1 MIEEIPLN
9 FKFNPK
15 NSDLNYPQCRCG
27 QCPMFYFNL
36 LSVASRGSGK
46 TYNVCKLIKHY
57 EDNKLIDNEGK
68 VHPLRTIV
76 ISPTLDAN
84 LIFNN
89 LNSLAKEDKHEKFSD
104 ELLQEIV
111 DGIRKDKEETEEYHQ
126 YVEAYKKTV
135 NVKENKL
142 NEFFDNHPEIYDI
155 LQKQN
160 FEDPDDIPQPKHL
173 VSPVNI
179 ICLDDLMAT
188 GAFTNKK
195 LSS

>member
-1 MIEEIPLN
+1 M
-9 FKFNPK
+9 
-15 NSDLNYPQCRCG
+15 
-27 QCPMFYFNL
+27 
-36 LSVASRGSGK
+36 
-46 TYNVCKLIKHY
+46 
-57 EDNKLIDNEGK
+57 
-68 VHPLRTIV
+68 
-76 ISPTLDAN
+76 
-84 LIFNN
+84 
-89 LNSLAKEDKHEKFSD
+89 
-104 ELLQEIV
+104 LQDIV
-111 DGIRKDKEETEEYHQ
+111 DGISKDKEETEEYHQ

-135 NVKENKL
+135 KVKENKL

-173 VSPVNI
+173 VSPVNM